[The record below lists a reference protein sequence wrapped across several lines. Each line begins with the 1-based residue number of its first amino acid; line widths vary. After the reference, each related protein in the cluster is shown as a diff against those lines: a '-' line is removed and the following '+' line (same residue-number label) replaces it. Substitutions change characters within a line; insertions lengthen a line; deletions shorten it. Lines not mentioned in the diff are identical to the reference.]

1 MKKVIIPGLITG
13 VVLFI
18 VSYGGLYLSVQF
30 FPSLFTDYN
39 NPLFSSDGERD
50 VLFYMHAF
58 IISLALSWFWAKFK
72 NVFHGP
78 LIIKA
83 LHFGLVYALIALLPV
98 MWITFSAMD
107 ITVPMVAS
115 WLFYGFIQAVI
126 AGMIL
131 AKLNPAISRAT

>member
-18 VSYGGLYLSVQF
+18 LSYGGLYLSVQF

-50 VLFYMHAF
+50 ILFYMHAF
-58 IISLALSWFWAKFK
+58 IISMALSWFWAKFK
-72 NVFHGP
+72 GDFHGP
-78 LIIKA
+78 LILKA
-83 LHFGLVYALIALLPV
+83 LHFGLVYVLIAILPI

-107 ITVPMVAS
+107 ITVAMVSS
-115 WLFYGFIQAVI
+115 WLFYGFIQAVV
-126 AGMIL
+126 AGIIL
-131 AKLNPAISRAT
+131 AKLNPSANQTA

>member
-18 VSYGGLYLSVQF
+18 ISYGGLYLSVQF

-58 IISLALSWFWAKFK
+58 IISFALSWFWAKFK
-72 NVFHGP
+72 NIFHGP

-107 ITVPMVAS
+107 ITVPMVTS
-115 WLFYGFIQAVI
+115 WLFYGFVQAVI
-126 AGMIL
+126 AGTIL
-131 AKLNPAISRAT
+131 AKLNPAVSRAA

>member
-18 VSYGGLYLSVQF
+18 LSYGGLWLAVQF
-30 FPSLFTDYN
+30 FPSLFIEYN

-58 IISLALSWFWAKFK
+58 IISMALSWFWAKFK
-72 NVFHGP
+72 GIFHGP
-78 LIIKA
+78 LVIKA
-83 LHFGLVYALIALLPV
+83 LHFGLVYVLIAILPI

-107 ITVPMVAS
+107 ITLAMVSS
-115 WLFYGFIQAVI
+115 WLLYGFIQAVI
-126 AGMIL
+126 SGMIL
-131 AKLNPAISRAT
+131 AKLNPSVSHTA

>member
-18 VSYGGLYLSVQF
+18 LSYGGLWLAVQF
-30 FPSLFTDYN
+30 FPSLFIEYN

-58 IISLALSWFWAKFK
+58 IISMALSWFWAKFK
-72 NVFHGP
+72 GIFHGP
-78 LIIKA
+78 LVIKA
-83 LHFGLVYALIALLPV
+83 LHFGLVYVLIAILPI

-107 ITVPMVAS
+107 ITIAMVSS
-115 WLFYGFIQAVI
+115 WLLYGFIQAVI
-126 AGMIL
+126 SGMIL
-131 AKLNPAISRAT
+131 AKLNPSVSHTA